1 MSVCGRIRWRCRA
14 CADSWCETGV
24 GQAPEEVRQALLA
37 RRGAA
42 RLCLATKDTT
52 LVQVLRALREIRG
65 LSLVEARLAAAELS
79 GAGLVGTYVEMAH
92 LAEGLRRRS
101 IATAVAQ

>member
-1 MSVCGRIRWRCRA
+1 M
-14 CADSWCETGV
+14 
-24 GQAPEEVRQALLA
+24 
-37 RRGAA
+37 
-42 RLCLATKDTT
+42 
-52 LVQVLRALREIRG
+52 LRALREIRG

-79 GAGLVGTYVEMAH
+79 GAGLVGTYVEMAY

>member
-1 MSVCGRIRWRCRA
+1 M
-14 CADSWCETGV
+14 
-24 GQAPEEVRQALLA
+24 
-37 RRGAA
+37 
-42 RLCLATKDTT
+42 
-52 LVQVLRALREIRG
+52 LRALREIRG